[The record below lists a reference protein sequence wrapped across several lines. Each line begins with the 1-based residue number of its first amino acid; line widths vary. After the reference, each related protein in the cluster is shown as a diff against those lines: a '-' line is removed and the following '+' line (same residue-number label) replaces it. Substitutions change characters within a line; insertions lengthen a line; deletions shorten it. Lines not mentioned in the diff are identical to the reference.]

1 MHHPITDE
9 LKGLYIYLTTVRVPK
24 SHPEVF
30 TMSVHQRT
38 KKFLYG
44 YHSASDLICKII
56 LKDVLPLTGNP

>member
-38 KKFLYG
+38 KKEVFIWTSL
-44 YHSASDLICKII
+44 SK
-56 LKDVLPLTGNP
+56 

>member
-38 KKFLYG
+38 KKEVSIWTSL
-44 YHSASDLICKII
+44 SK
-56 LKDVLPLTGNP
+56 